1 MSHETSAGTSQERC
15 MNLTISGHHLEV
27 TPAIRE
33 YLQAKLERIRRHFDH
48 VIDIAVILAVDNL
61 PEKEKRQRAEI
72 TLRLRGKDVH
82 VASLAQDLYAAIDLL
97 IDKLDRQVLKYKTR
111 TQDHQ
116 HAGFKR
122 MPGESVDADLDLDAD
137 SAPTPAR

>member
-1 MSHETSAGTSQERC
+1 

-33 YLQAKLERIRRHFDH
+33 YLQGKLERIRRHFDH

-82 VASLAQDLYAAIDLL
+82 VASLAQDLYAAIDIL
-97 IDKLDRQVLKYKTR
+97 IDKLDRQVIKYKTR
-111 TQDHQ
+111 TQEHQ
-116 HAGFKR
+116 HPGFKR
-122 MPGESVDADLDLDAD
+122 MPGESVEDGSDIDAD
-137 SAPTPAR
+137 SVPAPAP